1 MDNKKVRSTSSQV
14 MELQQLIAGPL
25 IATIEADSLSSQR
38 YLDYLMKIAF
48 ESYDPVTGRTGKIR
62 MLTFN
67 YQSQDAGGGRTQSV
81 SIPIL
86 TLVPLPLLQVQE
98 ADFDFDIKILDALS
112 ETAEEKFSLEEGK
125 SVNEPQSGGGFKLRA
140 SLAPKQGEGSST
152 SNVQQSLSANM
163 KVKVKMR
170 QADMPAGLSNLLH
183 LTASNMQVEETEAEE
198 ITAELFIYVW
208 ERHNGVK

>member
-1 MDNKKVRSTSSQV
+1 MSNKRTRTTSSQV
-14 MELQQLIAGPL
+14 MELQQLIAAPL
-25 IATIEADSLSSQR
+25 IATIEADSLSSQK

-48 ESYDPVTGRTGKIR
+48 ESYDPITGKIGEMR
-62 MLTFN
+62 MFTFN
-67 YQSQDAGGGRTQSV
+67 YNTQDTNGRRIQSI

-112 ETAEEKFSLEEGK
+112 QAKEERFSMEEGK
-125 SVNEPQSGGGFKLRA
+125 SMPEQLGRGNFKLRA
-140 SLAPKQGEGSST
+140 SLAPKQITGSNT
-152 SNVQQSLSANM
+152 LNVQQSLSSNM

-183 LTASNMQVEETEAEE
+183 LTSSNVQVEDIEQ
-198 ITAELFIYVW
+198 ITDKKENY
-208 ERHNGVK
+208 E

>member
-1 MDNKKVRSTSSQV
+1 

-48 ESYDPVTGRTGKIR
+48 ESYDPATGRTGKIR

-67 YQSQDAGGGRTQSV
+67 YQSQDAGGGRKQSV

-125 SVNEPQSGGGFKLRA
+125 SVSEPQSGEDSNSGLRWLPNRRGQQHLKCAAEFVGEYESKGEDASGGCACRIVQLTTSDGKQHA
-140 SLAPKQGEGSST
+140 S
-152 SNVQQSLSANM
+152 
-163 KVKVKMR
+163 R
-170 QADMPAGLSNLLH
+170 RD
-183 LTASNMQVEETEAEE
+183 
-198 ITAELFIYVW
+198 
-208 ERHNGVK
+208 

>member
-1 MDNKKVRSTSSQV
+1 MDKKKQHTVSSQV

-25 IATIEADSLSSQR
+25 IATIEADSLSSQK
-38 YLDYLMKIAF
+38 YLDYLMKVAF
-48 ESYDPVTGRTGKIR
+48 ESYNPVTGKTGKIR

-67 YQSQDAGGGRTQSV
+67 YRSGDVNGRREQSV
-81 SIPIL
+81 SIPVL

-112 ETAEEKFSLEEGK
+112 ETADEKFSLEEGRQ
-125 SVNEPQSGGGFKLRA
+125 VEQEHAGGFRLRA

-152 SNVQQSLSANM
+152 ANVQQSLSANM

-183 LTASNMQVEETEAEE
+183 LAASNMQVEDVETEE
-198 ITAELFIYVW
+198 ITEGGNDN
-208 ERHNGVK
+208 E

>member
-1 MDNKKVRSTSSQV
+1 MDKKKQVSSQV

-38 YLDYLMKIAF
+38 YLDYLMRIAF

-67 YQSQDAGGGRTQSV
+67 YQSQDANGRREQSV
-81 SIPIL
+81 SIPVL

-112 ETAEEKFSLEEGK
+112 QTAEEKFSLEDGK
-125 SVNEPQSGGGFKLRA
+125 SVDEPRNDGGRGFKLRA

-183 LTASNMQVEETEAEE
+183 LAASNMQVEDVEAEE
-198 ITAELFIYVW
+198 ITEGGN
-208 ERHNGVK
+208 EHE

>member
-1 MDNKKVRSTSSQV
+1 MENKKVRTTSSQV

-38 YLDYLMKIAF
+38 YLDYLMKVAF
-48 ESYDPVTGRTGKIR
+48 ESYDAETGRTGKIR
-62 MLTFN
+62 MLTFT
-67 YQSQDAGGGRTQSV
+67 YQSQDANGRRTQSV

-112 ETAEEKFSLEEGK
+112 ETAEEKFSVEEGRK
-125 SVNEPQSGGGFKLRA
+125 VEQPDNGSGGFRLRA

-183 LTASNMQVEETEAEE
+183 LAASNMQVEDAEVEDITEEGG
-198 ITAELFIYVW
+198 T
-208 ERHNGVK
+208 K

>member
-1 MDNKKVRSTSSQV
+1 MDRQAIKKTSSQV

-25 IATIEADSLSSQR
+25 IATIEADALSAQK
-38 YLDYLMKIAF
+38 YLDYLMRIAF
-48 ESYDPVTGRTGKIR
+48 ESYDPATGKTGKIR
-62 MLTFN
+62 TLTFTYN
-67 YQSQDAGGGRTQSV
+67 EQDLNGSQKKSI

-112 ETAEEKFSLEEGK
+112 EHVEENFSIEDGK
-125 SVNEPQSGGGFKLRA
+125 SVRESQSGGGFKMRA
-140 SLAPKQGEGSST
+140 SLAPQQSAKTHGGEL
-152 SNVQQSLSANM
+152 QQSLAANM

-183 LTASNMQVEETEAEE
+183 LTANNLQMEEVNDDTEGGTGDEP
-198 ITAELFIYVW
+198 
-208 ERHNGVK
+208 

>member
-125 SVNEPQSGGGFKLRA
+125 SVNEPQSGGGFKLR
-140 SLAPKQGEGSST
+140 GFTGSQT
-152 SNVQQSLSANM
+152 RRRQQHFECA
-163 KVKVKMR
+163 
-170 QADMPAGLSNLLH
+170 
-183 LTASNMQVEETEAEE
+183 
-198 ITAELFIYVW
+198 AELVGKY
-208 ERHNGVK
+208 ESESEDASGRYACGVV